1 MNPFVISQTYSRKAE
16 LISKFIV
23 TSATIC
29 RSINDHDVLVGLR
42 LRINQK
48 IRILVHTR
56 QLFIETKDEIV
67 GFTSENN
74 TDLTWEKVFGTLID
88 IQNSSNNL
96 YFP

>member
-23 TSATIC
+23 ASATLC
-29 RSINDHDVLVGLR
+29 MSINDHDVLVGLR
-42 LRINQK
+42 RRINQQNSNPSAYSST
-48 IRILVHTR
+48 IHRN
-56 QLFIETKDEIV
+56 KDELV

-74 TDLTWEKVFGTLID
+74 TDLTWEKVFGTLTD
-88 IQNSSNNL
+88 IQNSRNNI